1 MIKLFPEPSEKKKQS
16 IAAPVTGSLLIITAI
31 LMIVIIISLYYFSSI
46 RFSMINFTE
55 QAVQGIK
62 NSSTL
67 NEEVKYLLN
76 ETERLMGSTGNPER
90 RIAYKGISER
100 IETIKEIQNSKKFND
115 RDVKNHI
122 EIIQSTLEELNM
134 LIEEKIN
141 LQNKALEK
149 IEELVSSMEGFEG
162 LNNKV
167 EWKNLILDDISYQLL
182 SDWYIKTVEINRT
195 GVSVFSENILYDINE
210 TEKTVKKQLAA
221 RDKITQQLP
230 LYVRKFYQEFSEKQ
244 KLILI
249 GKDGLL
255 HIIKEK
261 TRITLLATGRGNF
274 TRTLLKDFIY
284 ISSNIFNRVVEYSEI
299 QTDNL
304 NKLVNS
310 FFIIFGSVSFI
321 AFLISVSVIIF
332 IRKTLVHRIIKL
344 NEIILEKVAG
354 FDIDITIEGN
364 DEITDMAKS
373 FLYYENEVKKRE
385 AELNRIASIDF
396 LTEINNRRHFI
407 ELAEKEIARSR
418 RYKSP
423 VTLLMIDIDFFKK
436 INDTYGHHA
445 GDKILVEF
453 SSLCMKMI
461 RENDIAGRIG
471 GEEFAIM
478 LPETCMDNGII
489 FADRLRKTVENTEWE
504 IDNRKLKLTISI
516 GASGCTCST
525 EHTIE
530 DMMKKADNALYK
542 AKESGRN
549 KVCS

>member
-1 MIKLFPEPSEKKKQS
+1 M
-16 IAAPVTGSLLIITAI
+16 
-31 LMIVIIISLYYFSSI
+31 
-46 RFSMINFTE
+46 
-55 QAVQGIK
+55 
-62 NSSTL
+62 
-67 NEEVKYLLN
+67 
-76 ETERLMGSTGNPER
+76 
-90 RIAYKGISER
+90 
-100 IETIKEIQNSKKFND
+100 
-115 RDVKNHI
+115 
-122 EIIQSTLEELNM
+122 
-134 LIEEKIN
+134 
-141 LQNKALEK
+141 
-149 IEELVSSMEGFEG
+149 
-162 LNNKV
+162 
-167 EWKNLILDDISYQLL
+167 
-182 SDWYIKTVEINRT
+182 
-195 GVSVFSENILYDINE
+195 
-210 TEKTVKKQLAA
+210 
-221 RDKITQQLP
+221 
-230 LYVRKFYQEFSEKQ
+230 
-244 KLILI
+244 
-249 GKDGLL
+249 
-255 HIIKEK
+255 
-261 TRITLLATGRGNF
+261 
-274 TRTLLKDFIY
+274 
-284 ISSNIFNRVVEYSEI
+284 EYSEI

-321 AFLISVSVIIF
+321 AFLISISVIIF

-344 NEIILEKVAG
+344 YEIILEKVAG

-364 DEITDMAKS
+364 DEITDMANS

-489 FADRLRKTVENTEWE
+489 FADRLRKTVENTEGE
-504 IDNRKLKLTISI
+504 IENRKLKLTISI